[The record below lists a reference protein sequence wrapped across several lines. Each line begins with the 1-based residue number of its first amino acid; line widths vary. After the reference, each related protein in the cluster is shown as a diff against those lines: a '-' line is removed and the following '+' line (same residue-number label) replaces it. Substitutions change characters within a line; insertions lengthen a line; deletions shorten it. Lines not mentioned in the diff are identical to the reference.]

1 MSYWLFIIND
11 TDNEFKVRTRK
22 KKWPLFQRTKNRTAL
37 REGDHVAFY
46 KAGNDGQVFIGSAKI
61 ASRAMKSRGLLYSVD
76 LTDIET
82 WKKPV
87 SIRDILES
95 LEFITKP
102 QIWGNY
108 MQGGIRKINKDD
120 FQLILSRR

>member
-1 MSYWLFIIND
+1 MHWIFIIRD
-11 TDNEFKVRTRK
+11 TVNEFKVRMSK
-22 KKWPLFQRTKNRTAL
+22 KKWPLFQRTQNRTAL
-37 REGDHVAFY
+37 RERDHVVFY
-46 KAGNDGQVFIGSAKI
+46 KAGSDGQAFIGNARIAFSATNVT
-61 ASRAMKSRGLLYSVD
+61 GLLYSVD
-76 LTDIET
+76 LTDVET
-82 WKKPV
+82 WEKPV
-87 SIRDILES
+87 SIRNILES